1 MGGSHASQGRRL
13 TGDAVP
19 LMATPGIAILVVED
33 NPDHRELTLMALG
46 ECCDPARLVA
56 VPDGA
61 EALDFLFG
69 RGSFD
74 GRDVRK
80 QPRLVILDMKLTRVH
95 GLEVLKAMRSDPA
108 TQSVPVVMLSSSTEK
123 TELDSCYEAGA
134 NSVVRKSL
142 DYEELRRKMRQVY
155 EFWVTVNESDRA
167 SRV

>member
-1 MGGSHASQGRRL
+1 M
-13 TGDAVP
+13 
-19 LMATPGIAILVVED
+19 TPDIAILVVED
-33 NPDHRELTLMALG
+33 NPDHRELVLAALRDCG
-46 ECCDPARLVA
+46 DPARLVA
-56 VPDGA
+56 VSDGS

-69 RGSFD
+69 RGSFA

-80 QPRLVILDMKLTRVH
+80 QPRLVLLDMKLTRVH
-95 GLEVLKAMRSDPA
+95 GLEVLKAMRNDPA

-142 DYEELRRKMRQVY
+142 DYEELRRKMHRVY
-155 EFWVTVNESDRA
+155 DFWVTVNEPNRA